1 MTAPAT
7 RLALG
12 IDIGGTST
20 RALVIGLDGIRYG
33 FGRGPGANLTSHS
46 LEHSLDAIS
55 TALADALRDVDPRH
69 VVAAVVGSAGDRN
82 LAVPEVADA
91 FAQRW
96 HRAGLSCPYDIVADA
111 LVAFVAGTASPD
123 GTLVL
128 SGTGSLAARA
138 EDRQLV
144 HIADA
149 HGWLLGDLG
158 SGFWLGR
165 EAVRATLAA
174 LDRRV
179 APGPLGR
186 NVLQTLIGEV
196 EPGRPPRQ
204 TAGDL
209 VLAVHSRAPVMLSE
223 LAPLV
228 DQHAGDDPEARR
240 ILHEAADH
248 LLHSAGIVRPPGA
261 TSPLVL
267 AGSLLTT
274 DTELAKLV
282 VPRLSARWP
291 QAAMST
297 AQDAV
302 AGAAWL
308 AAITAGRLDDDEA
321 GRLHQVLLPAAH
333 AAPAGR

>member
-20 RALVIGLDGIRYG
+20 RVLVIDLDGNRRG

-46 LEHSLDAIS
+46 LDHALDAIS
-55 TALADALRDVDPRH
+55 TALADALRDVDPSQ
-69 VVAAVVGSAGDRN
+69 VAAAVVGSAGDRN

-91 FAQRW
+91 FADRW
-96 HRAGLSCPYDIVADA
+96 RQAGLTCPYDIVADA

-138 EDRQLV
+138 DGRRLV

-149 HGWLLGDLG
+149 HGWLLGDFG

-165 EAVRATLAA
+165 EAVRAALAA
-174 LDRRV
+174 LDQRET
-179 APGPLGR
+179 PGRLGR
-186 NVLQTLIGEV
+186 AVLQTLVGDV
-196 EPGRPPRQ
+196 EPGRPPRE
-204 TAGDL
+204 TASDL
-209 VLAVHSRAPVMLSE
+209 VLAVHSRPPVTLSE

-228 DQHAGDDPEARR
+228 NEHADNDPEARR

-248 LLHSAGIVRPPGA
+248 LLRAAGIVRPPTA

-274 DTELAKLV
+274 DTALAKLV

-291 QAAMST
+291 QAVVST

-308 AAITAGRLDDDEA
+308 AGVTAGGLDDDEA
-321 GRLHQVLLPAAH
+321 VRLHRVLLPAAH
-333 AAPAGR
+333 TTPARR